1 MKSSFF
7 TFFLLLPLS
16 LFPQE
21 EYSAQTSPFWQ
32 KTVKEYQK
40 NGFQIIREEVM
51 DSDGNFTNPN
61 EDNDSISSNEESVY
75 SFENVQTENHYVSA
89 QDLSLFSHKK
99 SNPTERPP
107 LFRTKST
114 SNLFKTLSKEDIVEI
129 RENQAAYDAAHP
141 DTPSESPT
149 PVNQDQN
156 IEEQDENT
164 KPESPIKDL
173 PLPTYEQ
180 SKKHKEP
187 TKKSKK
193 CCIL

>member
-16 LFPQE
+16 LFSQE
-21 EYSAQTSPFWQ
+21 KCSRLTSWE
-32 KTVKEYQK
+32 KEILK
-40 NGFQIIREEVM
+40 HRRSHPLPRSIPEEITAP
-51 DSDGNFTNPN
+51 DGNFTNPN

-75 SFENVQTENHYVSA
+75 SFENAASIDRYASIHN
-89 QDLSLFSHKK
+89 LSSLDNEEKTLHLGK
-99 SNPTERPP
+99 N
-107 LFRTKST
+107 KST
-114 SNLFKTLSKEDIVEI
+114 HNLLATLSKKDLEEI
-129 RENQAAYDAAHP
+129 RKNQEAYDLTHP

>member
-75 SFENVQTENHYVSA
+75 SFENVASSDRYASIHN
-89 QDLSLFSHKK
+89 LSSLDNEEKTLHLGK
-99 SNPTERPP
+99 N
-107 LFRTKST
+107 KST
-114 SNLFKTLSKEDIVEI
+114 HNLLATLSKKDLEEI
-129 RENQAAYDAAHP
+129 RKNQEAYDLTHP
-141 DTPSESPT
+141 DTPSESPA

>member
-75 SFENVQTENHYVSA
+75 SFENAASIDRYASIHN
-89 QDLSLFSHKK
+89 LSSLDNEEKTLHLGK
-99 SNPTERPP
+99 N
-107 LFRTKST
+107 KST
-114 SNLFKTLSKEDIVEI
+114 HNLLATLSKKDLE
-129 RENQAAYDAAHP
+129 
-141 DTPSESPT
+141 
-149 PVNQDQN
+149 
-156 IEEQDENT
+156 ENT
-164 KPESPIKDL
+164 IA
-173 PLPTYEQ
+173 T
-180 SKKHKEP
+180 
-187 TKKSKK
+187 
-193 CCIL
+193 CN